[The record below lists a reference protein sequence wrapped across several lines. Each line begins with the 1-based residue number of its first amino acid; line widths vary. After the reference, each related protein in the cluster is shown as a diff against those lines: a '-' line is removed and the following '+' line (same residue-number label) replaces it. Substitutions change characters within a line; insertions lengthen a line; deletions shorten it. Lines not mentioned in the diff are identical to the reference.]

1 MPLRHIT
8 AHHHQSPPYHYGT
21 IAVARVDGTRTSIE
35 RRTVTLP
42 STASEPA
49 GSGSGQP
56 DLTVTITRHDTLATV
71 APLWREFQERAL
83 GHPFQR
89 YEFVSAW
96 LEHVGAGSVAPFICV
111 AETSPGD
118 TVLLLPLGVEAGR
131 FTRRLVWLAQDVSD
145 YTAPLIEA
153 GFAER
158 LDQTALMTLWPNVL
172 ALAPPVDY
180 LHLAKQVETIG
191 DAANPFF
198 ALNSQPHTCSAY
210 SAELVA
216 PWEDYHAG
224 KRSAKSRRRLRE
236 KEKRLARHGE
246 VRLVF
251 HTDVCERVRI
261 IEDILRLKS
270 AQLDEIGGRN
280 IFSRPDVQR
289 FFAALVAD
297 PAAIPAT
304 PVFTLYAGDTPAAAG
319 FGLIHARRF
328 YYVIPT
334 YRPDVFHNCSA
345 GAILLNRLLEW
356 SIDQGFT
363 TFDFTLGDEAYK
375 FDWAD
380 TELAIGHAL
389 VPLTIKGRMAA
400 AARTGWIELKRRV
413 RADARLAGPARGLI
427 RISRRMVGSLSASRI
442 GPDPSGGRGRDDG

>member
-1 MPLRHIT
+1 MRRDRSSAPTAMSVPAAAGATIHPPTALNGAAAPTIPAAPSSTSDRSPLPRSPVPGAGTLLADISYGICSVPQTGDDTRWRHARGTGTRGVDSGATSPMPLRHIT

-96 LEHVGAGSVAPFICV
+96 LEHVGAGSVAPCICV
-111 AETSPGD
+111 AETAPGD
-118 TVLLLPLGVEAGR
+118 TVLLLPLGVESGR

-198 ALNSQPHTCSAY
+198 ALNRSEEHTS
-210 SAELVA
+210 ELQ
-216 PWEDYHAG
+216 
-224 KRSAKSRRRLRE
+224 SRENL
-236 KEKRLARHGE
+236 
-246 VRLVF
+246 
-251 HTDVCERVRI
+251 
-261 IEDILRLKS
+261 
-270 AQLDEIGGRN
+270 
-280 IFSRPDVQR
+280 
-289 FFAALVAD
+289 
-297 PAAIPAT
+297 
-304 PVFTLYAGDTPAAAG
+304 
-319 FGLIHARRF
+319 
-328 YYVIPT
+328 
-334 YRPDVFHNCSA
+334 
-345 GAILLNRLLEW
+345 
-356 SIDQGFT
+356 
-363 TFDFTLGDEAYK
+363 
-375 FDWAD
+375 
-380 TELAIGHAL
+380 
-389 VPLTIKGRMAA
+389 
-400 AARTGWIELKRRV
+400 
-413 RADARLAGPARGLI
+413 
-427 RISRRMVGSLSASRI
+427 
-442 GPDPSGGRGRDDG
+442 